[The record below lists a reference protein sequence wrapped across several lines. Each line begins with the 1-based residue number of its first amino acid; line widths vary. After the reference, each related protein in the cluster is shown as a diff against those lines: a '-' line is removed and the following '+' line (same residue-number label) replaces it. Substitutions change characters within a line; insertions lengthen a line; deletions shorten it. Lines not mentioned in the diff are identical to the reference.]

1 MGSWIAWGAAVLVVW
16 VAVALVVG
24 LLISRVIRHR
34 DRQVPG
40 GGAVPTAPLRTGTDD
55 RDAPAALVDRPSR
68 RGP

>member
-1 MGSWIAWGAAVLVVW
+1 